1 MQTAAYKKY
10 QQCLE
15 TQAAK
20 MNEIFYCRGGW
31 IEHCKCEKTHVLQ
44 MQATSVTHCKSA
56 MYSHVAFVR
65 SRVDMLY
72 KQCHKFGL
80 IE

>member
-1 MQTAAYKKY
+1 
-10 QQCLE
+10 
-15 TQAAK
+15 
-20 MNEIFYCRGGW
+20 
-31 IEHCKCEKTHVLQ
+31 
-44 MQATSVTHCKSA
+44 

-80 IE
+80 IEQTRVAVFFREHTTTPHSEKLKNVDSKCISQQFFKEAPAHLRQYMKLMINIMQV